1 MFDLILVAVGLL
13 PAVPVYFVSR
23 KMFDKRFEQQKY
35 APPALTQVGES
46 KKSKNKQKV
55 LQSSVI
61 TENHKR
67 WEKRPSAFPLV
78 VGGKKV
84 LETISALSA
93 LHLSVEDQHNLEV
106 LSNQTDALL
115 KTFVTT
121 PESISAMPEVQREL
135 EAQLVEI
142 VKGVDNIHAQ
152 GAENLLRELKTG
164 TGFLKA
170 KFNQGENLQTSDDST
185 SQG

>member
-23 KMFDKRFEQQKY
+23 KVFDKRFEQQKHV
-35 APPALTQVGES
+35 PALTQTTEP
-46 KKSKNKQKV
+46 KKSKNKQKA
-55 LQSSVI
+55 LQVSVI
-61 TENHKR
+61 TENNKR

-78 VGGKKV
+78 IGGKKV
-84 LETISALSA
+84 LKTISALSA

-115 KTFVTT
+115 NTFVTT

-164 TGFLKA
+164 TDFLRA
-170 KFNQGENLQTSDDST
+170 KFNQGENLQTIDDST
-185 SQG
+185 PQG